1 VLGQKTKI
9 KMKKVLLSDSGPE
22 TSDSIYSFWR
32 WEKEEDLTV
41 EKVRE
46 IVEYCISL
54 GINAFELSSFYGK
67 GKIEQLFGQVLSTLS
82 IERNELVLFTKIGNK
97 QYTATGELVY
107 EPFTEKSIIN
117 QVETTLSKLNT
128 DYLDVVL
135 IENYDPLMNVDA
147 VASVLT
153 SLQLRG
159 KIKHVGVSNFNV
171 QQHKLIASRLSHE
184 VVTNHFELNLLNT
197 RALEDGRIDF
207 IKEQYSKPMAFA
219 PLADGAI
226 LFGHDFRAVT
236 IRETLQDFTEKYNS
250 NIEQI
255 AVAWIHKLGA
265 LPIIGSLSKA
275 RINNAATAS
284 SIQLSYHDWHV
295 IYDVTKTI

>member
-1 VLGQKTKI
+1 
-9 KMKKVLLSDSGPE
+9 MKKVLLSDSGPE

-46 IVEYCISL
+46 IIEYCISL

-82 IERNELVLFTKIGNK
+82 IERSELVLFTKIGNK

-117 QVETTLSKLNT
+117 QVETTLLKLNT

>member
-1 VLGQKTKI
+1 
-9 KMKKVLLSDSGPE
+9 MKKVLLSDSGPE

-284 SIQLSYHDWHV
+284 SIQLSYHDWHA

>member
-1 VLGQKTKI
+1 
-9 KMKKVLLSDSGPE
+9 MKKVLLSDSGPE

-82 IERNELVLFTKIGNK
+82 IDRNELVLFTKIGNK

-117 QVETTLSKLNT
+117 QVETTLTKLNT

-236 IRETLQDFTEKYNS
+236 VRETLQNFTEKYNS

>member
-1 VLGQKTKI
+1 
-9 KMKKVLLSDSGPE
+9 MKKVLLSDSGPE

-41 EKVRE
+41 EKVSE

-117 QVETTLSKLNT
+117 QVETTLLKLNT

-153 SLQLRG
+153 SLHLRG

>member
-1 VLGQKTKI
+1 
-9 KMKKVLLSDSGPE
+9 MKKVLLSDSGPE

-82 IERNELVLFTKIGNK
+82 IDRNELVLFTKIGNK
-97 QYTATGELVY
+97 QFTATGELVY

-117 QVETTLSKLNT
+117 QVETTLSKLNA

-284 SIQLSYHDWHV
+284 SIQLSYHDWHT

>member
-1 VLGQKTKI
+1 
-9 KMKKVLLSDSGPE
+9 MKKVLLSDSGPE
-22 TSDSIYSFWR
+22 TSDAIYSFWR

-41 EKVRE
+41 EKVRD
-46 IVEYCISL
+46 IVDYSVSL
-54 GINAFELSSFYGK
+54 GINAFELSSIYGK
-67 GKIEQLFGQVLSTLS
+67 GKIEQLFGEVVSTLS
-82 IERNELVLFTKIGNK
+82 VKREELVLFTKIGNK
-97 QYTATGELVY
+97 QYTKTGEFQY
-107 EPFTEKSIIN
+107 EPFTEKSILN
-117 QVETTLSKLNT
+117 QIETSLRNLNT
-128 DYLDVVL
+128 EYIDVVL

-159 KIKHVGVSNFNV
+159 KIKHIGVSNFNV
-171 QQHKLIASRLSHE
+171 QQHKLIASRLSQE

-197 RALEDGRIDF
+197 KALEDGRIDF

-219 PLADGAI
+219 PLADGGI

-236 IRETLQDFTEKYNS
+236 VRETLQNFTEKYNS

-275 RINNAATAS
+275 RIKNAATAS
-284 SIQLSYHDWHV
+284 SIQLSYHDWHT

>member
-1 VLGQKTKI
+1 
-9 KMKKVLLSDSGPE
+9 MKKVLLSDSGPE
-22 TSDSIYSFWR
+22 TSDAIYSFWR

-41 EKVRE
+41 EKVRD
-46 IVEYCISL
+46 IVDYSVSL
-54 GINAFELSSFYGK
+54 GINAFELSSIYGK
-67 GKIEQLFGQVLSTLS
+67 GKIEQLFGEVVSNLSVN
-82 IERNELVLFTKIGNK
+82 RDELVLFTKIGNK
-97 QYTATGELVY
+97 QYTETGEFQY
-107 EPFTEKSIIN
+107 EPFTEKSILN
-117 QVETTLSKLNT
+117 QIETSLRNLNT
-128 DYLDVVL
+128 EYIDVVL

-159 KIKHVGVSNFNV
+159 KIKHIGVSNFNV
-171 QQHKLIASRLSHE
+171 QQHKLIASRLSQE

-197 RALEDGRIDF
+197 KALEDGRIDF

-219 PLADGAI
+219 PLADGGI

-236 IRETLQDFTEKYNS
+236 VRETLQNFTEKYNS

-275 RINNAATAS
+275 RIKNAATAS
-284 SIQLSYHDWHV
+284 SIQLSYHDWHT

>member
-1 VLGQKTKI
+1 
-9 KMKKVLLSDSGPE
+9 MKKVLLSDSGPE
-22 TSDSIYSFWR
+22 TSDAIYSFWR

-41 EKVRE
+41 EKVRD
-46 IVEYCISL
+46 IVDYSVGL
-54 GINAFELSSFYGK
+54 GINAFELSSIYGK
-67 GKIEQLFGQVLSTLS
+67 GKIEQLFGEVVSTLS
-82 IERNELVLFTKIGNK
+82 VNRDELVLFTKIGNK
-97 QYTATGELVY
+97 QYTETGEFQY
-107 EPFTEKSIIN
+107 EPFTEKSILN
-117 QVETTLSKLNT
+117 QIETSLRNLNT
-128 DYLDVVL
+128 EYIDVVL

-159 KIKHVGVSNFNV
+159 KIKHIGVSNFNV
-171 QQHKLIASRLSHE
+171 QQHKLIASRLSQE

-197 RALEDGRIDF
+197 KALEDGRIDF

-219 PLADGAI
+219 PLADGGI

-236 IRETLQDFTEKYNS
+236 VRETLQNFTEKYNS

-275 RINNAATAS
+275 RIKNAATAS
-284 SIQLSYHDWHV
+284 SIQLSYHDWHT

>member
-1 VLGQKTKI
+1 
-9 KMKKVLLSDSGPE
+9 MKKVLLSDSGPE

-46 IVEYCISL
+46 IIEYCISL

-82 IERNELVLFTKIGNK
+82 IDRNELVLFTKIGNK
-97 QYTATGELVY
+97 QYTESGEFKY
-107 EPFTEKSIIN
+107 ESFTEKSIIN

-236 IRETLQDFTEKYNS
+236 IRETLQNFTEKYNS

>member
-1 VLGQKTKI
+1 
-9 KMKKVLLSDSGPE
+9 MKKVLLSDSGPE
-22 TSDSIYSFWR
+22 TSDAIYSFWR

-41 EKVRE
+41 EKVRD
-46 IVEYCISL
+46 IVDYSVSL
-54 GINAFELSSFYGK
+54 GINAFELSSIYGK
-67 GKIEQLFGQVLSTLS
+67 GKIEQLFGEVVSTLS
-82 IERNELVLFTKIGNK
+82 VNRDELVLFTKIGNK
-97 QYTATGELVY
+97 QYTETGEFQY
-107 EPFTEKSIIN
+107 EPFTEKSILN
-117 QVETTLSKLNT
+117 QIETSLRNLNT
-128 DYLDVVL
+128 EYIDVVL

-159 KIKHVGVSNFNV
+159 KIKHIGVSNFNV
-171 QQHKLIASRLSHE
+171 QQHKLIASRLSQE

-197 RALEDGRIDF
+197 KALEDGRIDF

-219 PLADGAI
+219 PLADGGI

-236 IRETLQDFTEKYNS
+236 VRETLQNFTEKYNS

-284 SIQLSYHDWHV
+284 SIQLSYHDWHT

>member
-1 VLGQKTKI
+1 
-9 KMKKVLLSDSGPE
+9 MKKVLLSDSGPE

-82 IERNELVLFTKIGNK
+82 IDRNELVLFTKIGNK

-128 DYLDVVL
+128 NYLDVVL

-171 QQHKLIASRLSHE
+171 QQHKLIASRLSQE

-197 RALEDGRIDF
+197 KALEDGRIDF

-236 IRETLQDFTEKYNS
+236 VRETLQNFTEKYNS

>member
-1 VLGQKTKI
+1 
-9 KMKKVLLSDSGPE
+9 MKKVLLSDSGPE

-82 IERNELVLFTKIGNK
+82 IDRNELVLFTKIGNK
-97 QYTATGELVY
+97 QYTESGEFKY
-107 EPFTEKSIIN
+107 EPFTEKSILNQIETSLIN
-117 QVETTLSKLNT
+117 LNSE
-128 DYLDVVL
+128 YIDVVL
-135 IENYDPLMNVDA
+135 IENFDPLMNVDA

-171 QQHKLIASRLSHE
+171 QQHKLIASRLSQE

-197 RALEDGRIDF
+197 KALEDGRIDF

-236 IRETLQDFTEKYNS
+236 VRETLQNFTEKYNS

-275 RINNAATAS
+275 RIKNAATAS

>member
-1 VLGQKTKI
+1 
-9 KMKKVLLSDSGPE
+9 MKKVLLSDSGPE

-107 EPFTEKSIIN
+107 EPFNEKSIIN

>member
-1 VLGQKTKI
+1 
-9 KMKKVLLSDSGPE
+9 M
-22 TSDSIYSFWR
+22 
-32 WEKEEDLTV
+32 
-41 EKVRE
+41 
-46 IVEYCISL
+46 
-54 GINAFELSSFYGK
+54 
-67 GKIEQLFGQVLSTLS
+67 STLS
-82 IERNELVLFTKIGNK
+82 IERDELVLFTKIGNK
-97 QYTATGELVY
+97 QYTESGDFKY
-107 EPFTEKSIIN
+107 EPFTEKSILNQIETSLIN
-117 QVETTLSKLNT
+117 LNSE
-128 DYLDVVL
+128 YIDVVL

-171 QQHKLIASRLSHE
+171 QQHKLIASRLSQE

-197 RALEDGRIDF
+197 KALEDGRIDF

-236 IRETLQDFTEKYNS
+236 VRETLQNFTEKYNS

-275 RINNAATAS
+275 RIKNAATAS
-284 SIQLSYHDWHV
+284 SIQLSYHDWHA